1 MLGAK
6 AVYMLG
12 ETASDKDSAK
22 TEVAIQYL
30 VFLVNRKK
38 SGVARAHGGGNIE
51 LVLCIL

>member
-1 MLGAK
+1 
-6 AVYMLG
+6 MLG

-22 TEVAIQYL
+22 TEVQVAIQYL